1 MEEVQDDG
9 QSPSVWGSMQDLTSW
24 GINDHEEGIL
34 MPPAQRLDPFFGPC
48 SCRQGGVGVW
58 RQHWGRSLL
67 LLLCSP
73 PHVPSL
79 LAEAAG

>member
-1 MEEVQDDG
+1 
-9 QSPSVWGSMQDLTSW
+9 MQDLTSW

-58 RQHWGRSLL
+58 WQHWGRSLL

-79 LAEAAG
+79 LAEAGG